1 MSLATGDEVAIR
13 RVLDDYLELWN
24 RGDAKACADLYDKTG
39 DCLAVDGTFL
49 RSHAQ
54 IRQYYDDNLSA
65 KYAGFQAHSVEV
77 LGVRE
82 LGSQV
87 AMLDAI
93 WEVHAPSAGDA
104 PSEPIAKPIG
114 SFVLVKSG
122 NTWKI
127 SAARLM
133 VPFKVSH

>member
-82 LGSQV
+82 LGSHIQTT
-87 AMLDAI
+87 
-93 WEVHAPSAGDA
+93 G
-104 PSEPIAKPIG
+104 
-114 SFVLVKSG
+114 KSM
-122 NTWKI
+122 NVFRKQTDNSWKYAQSI
-127 SAARLM
+127 FNFDQPLE
-133 VPFKVSH
+133 

>member
-1 MSLATGDEVAIR
+1 MGLAAEDEAAIR

-24 RGDAKACADLYDKTG
+24 RCDAKACAELYDTTC
-39 DCLAVDGTFL
+39 DLLAVDGTFL

-54 IRQYYDDNLSA
+54 ISKYYEDNLSG
-65 KYAGFQAHSVEV
+65 KYAGFQARSIEA

-82 LGSQV
+82 LGANV
-87 AMLDAI
+87 AVLDAT
-93 WEVHAPSAGDA
+93 WEVHGSSASDVPSKPVAT
-104 PSEPIAKPIG
+104 PIG
-114 SFVLVKSG
+114 SFVLVKSS

-133 VPFKVSH
+133 VPFKLGE